1 MAQLPDVFFYE
12 AFEEEEEALKR
23 YLDPQINAAFTW
35 KTIQEH
41 SASSSG
47 ERPPQQPPAPLISI
61 RTQSTLPLPWA
72 TQLTG
77 ILTRST
83 GYDHLV
89 RYRKRTQTD
98 TRCGYLPLY
107 CHRAVAE
114 QAMLLW
120 MALLRKLPLQIQSF
134 ATFNRDGLTGREC
147 AHKTLLV
154 VGVGNIGHEV
164 VDIGKGLGMRVLGV
178 DIVPTHKDV
187 TYISLEEGLAQ
198 ADIIVCAMNLTEENE
213 GYFDY
218 ETLRQAKPNAIFVNV
233 ARGELSPLG
242 DLLGL
247 LEEGHLVGVGLDVY
261 PDEGQMAVAMRGGT
275 LSDDAP
281 VQALAALAKR
291 PDVVL
296 TPHNAFNTQE
306 SVDRK
311 AEHSA
316 QQVRYFLTH
325 GTFLWPVP

>member
-12 AFEEEEEALKR
+12 AFEEETEALKR
-23 YLDPQINAAFTW
+23 YLDPQIKAAFTW
-35 KTIQEH
+35 KTIQEYT
-41 SASSSG
+41 ASSS
-47 ERPPQQPPAPLISI
+47 EAQTSQQPPAPLISI
-61 RTQSTLPLPWA
+61 RTQSTLPIPWA
-72 TQLTG
+72 TQMTG

-98 TRCGYLPLY
+98 ARYGYLPLY

-120 MALLRKLPLQIQSF
+120 MALLRKLPLQIRSF

-147 AHKTLLV
+147 EHKTLLV

-164 VDIGKGLGMRVLGV
+164 VAIGKGLGMQVLGV
-178 DIVPTHKDV
+178 DIAPRHQDV
-187 TYISLEEGLAQ
+187 NYVSPEEGLAQ

-218 ETLRQAKPNAIFVNV
+218 KSLRQTKPKAIFVNV

-242 DLLGL
+242 DLLRL
-247 LEEGHLVGVGLDVY
+247 LEEGHLAGVGLDVY

-275 LSDDAP
+275 LNDAS

-291 PDVVL
+291 TDVVL

-311 AEHSA
+311 ADHSA
-316 QQVRYFLTH
+316 QQIRHFLTH
-325 GTFLWPVP
+325 GTFLWPMP